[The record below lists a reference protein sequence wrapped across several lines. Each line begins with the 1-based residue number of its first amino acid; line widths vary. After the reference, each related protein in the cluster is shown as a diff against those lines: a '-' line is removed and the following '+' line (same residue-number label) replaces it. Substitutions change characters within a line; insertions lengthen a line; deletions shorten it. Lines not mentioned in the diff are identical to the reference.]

1 MTYPHAYYQETVEEP
16 FTGFAPTPEVV
27 ALLEARFLD
36 LANANYGD
44 GYLLSTPERVSS
56 SLVTGQTFSMTFRVR
71 VDIDVTKSDTT
82 RNDQSESS
90 GTEAVDSG
98 SRGSAEA
105 GKRSRRSS

>member
-1 MTYPHAYYQETVEEP
+1 MTYPYAYYQETVEEP

-71 VDIDVTKSDTT
+71 VDIDVTEPNTT
-82 RNDQSESS
+82 CNDQTESS
-90 GTEAVDSG
+90 GIEEVDS
-98 SRGSAEA
+98 SPRGTTEA